1 MRKMVHIIVVE
12 PSPIIYEGLVQ
23 IIGKSELV
31 FRIKQAGSLEEA
43 ERYLCARPNCL
54 VILNPAFIQHNLR
67 EFSALKG
74 KWPGV
79 QWVALIYIY
88 LDPQVLALFDGQIS
102 ISDPSSVLVT
112 SIQKVMLTEPVQ
124 AAEKRE
130 EVLSEREIEVL
141 KLLALGMSNKE
152 IAEKL
157 NISVNTV
164 ITHRKN
170 ITQKTGIK
178 TVSGLTIYAVIN
190 KLISL
195 ENTSR

>member
-1 MRKMVHIIVVE
+1 MNKLVNIFLVE
-12 PSPIIYEGLVQ
+12 TSQIIYEGLVQ
-23 IIGKSELV
+23 VINQSDLV
-31 FRIKQAGSLEEA
+31 SRIKQASSLDEA

-54 VILNPAFIQHNLR
+54 IIMNPSFVQHHTR
-67 EFSALKG
+67 EFQALKN
-74 KWPGV
+74 KWPDV
-79 QWVALIYIY
+79 RWMALIFMYH
-88 LDPQVLALFDGQIS
+88 DPQVLSMFDGQIS
-102 ISDPSSVLVT
+102 ISEPPAAIVS
-112 SIQKVMLTEPVQ
+112 SIQKVLFNEPAQ
-124 AAEKRE
+124 AAGKTE

-152 IAEKL
+152 IADKL
-157 NISVNTV
+157 NISVHTV

-195 ENTSR
+195 DQTQK